1 MRKFTSAGGAVAAI
15 ALLGGTSL
23 STMAQ
28 ATPVTGSDS
37 VLIGLT
43 TTSGGLDIIGTITN
57 LQSFNFS
64 SIFFGTGAGD
74 FSGVPFLTP
83 INNTSLSN
91 TAAGLGS
98 FSLVSTS
105 GTAGFFTGAATIQP
119 AFTVLTSQ
127 LVSLTGS
134 AASGT
139 ESASYYLVG
148 SYTPGSLNTNAG
160 NLSPTIDNASLTL
173 SLTETGVSATNL
185 GSFSASLTLAAP
197 AAAPPPVVVPPPTT
211 TPEPAS
217 MVLLGFGLL
226 GLGAVRKRMRRT

>member
-28 ATPVTGSDS
+28 ATPVSGSDS
-37 VLIGLT
+37 FVIFTT
-43 TTSGGLDIIGTITN
+43 TTSGGLDIIGTINN

-64 SIFFGTGAGD
+64 SIFFGSGAGD
-74 FSGVPFLTP
+74 FSGVPSGTAV
-83 INNTSLSN
+83 NSTVLSN
-91 TAAGLGS
+91 TASGLGS
-98 FSLVSTS
+98 FSLVSS
-105 GTAGFFTGAATIQP
+105 AGTAGFFTGAASINPSGT
-119 AFTVLTSQ
+119 TLTSQ

-139 ESASYYLVG
+139 ETASYYLVG
-148 SYTPGSLNTNAG
+148 SYTPGSLNANGG
-160 NLSPTIDNASLTL
+160 NPSPTIDNASLTL
-173 SLTETGVSATNL
+173 SLTETGVNANSL